1 MPTRTKL
8 WIFQRPL
15 YRDPLYV
22 VSVVVALA
30 SGLFRLFIDNDGYY
44 DGVSLG
50 VQVLIDLV
58 LSFILTA
65 TLLGVVREFIRGRRG
80 E

>member
-1 MPTRTKL
+1 MPTGTKL

-15 YRDPLYV
+15 HRDPLYIL
-22 VSVVVALA
+22 SVVVALA
-30 SGLFRLFIDNDGYY
+30 AGLFRLFIDNNGYY
-44 DGVSLG
+44 NGVALG

-58 LSFILTA
+58 LTFILTA
-65 TLLGVVREFIRGRRG
+65 TLLGVVREFIRRRG